1 MIASAFAPLLS
12 SLSRLIG
19 SVVTL
24 AVAAVLVLAV
34 YFCIRYKINP
44 LRLRV
49 GILRQLEIR
58 WKWFD
63 LARWILVDLLERE
76 FTKKEFKP
84 YGFTFFVGP
93 QGTGKTVSMVHYLDQ
108 IKVKY
113 PNCLIVTNFA

>member
-19 SVVTL
+19 SVVAL

-34 YFCIRYKINP
+34 YFCIRYKLNP

-76 FTKKEFKP
+76 FYKKDF
-84 YGFTFFVGP
+84 
-93 QGTGKTVSMVHYLDQ
+93 
-108 IKVKY
+108 
-113 PNCLIVTNFA
+113 IVTRSNLHMLYA